1 VQLQHLVAQVAVV
14 ETTQVVEK
22 INRVVMTAVTQFNNQ
37 VQVLVK
43 ELLGALKPLA
53 QLNQHV
59 K

>member
-1 VQLQHLVAQVAVV
+1 V

-43 ELLGALKPLA
+43 ELLGAHKPLA
-53 QLNQHV
+53 QLNQHD